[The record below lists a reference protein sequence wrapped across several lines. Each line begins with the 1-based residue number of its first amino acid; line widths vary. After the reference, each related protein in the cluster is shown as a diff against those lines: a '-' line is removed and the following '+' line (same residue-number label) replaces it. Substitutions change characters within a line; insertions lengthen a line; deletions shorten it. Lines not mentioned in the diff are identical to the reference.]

1 MISISMKQ
9 TSNGIGLRLNQLS
22 KDLNQLPAD
31 ATKKLKELTPIDTGN
46 ARRKTQL
53 KNKTTIAANYQYATA
68 LDNGHSKQAPNG
80 MTKPLYTWIKS
91 RTDYIILR
99 KG

>member
-1 MISISMKQ
+1 MIKISMRQ
-9 TSNGIGLRLNQLS
+9 TNNGIGIRLNQLS

-31 ATKKLKELTPIDTGN
+31 ATAKMKELTPIDTGN

-53 KNKTTIAANYQYATA
+53 KNKTTISANYQYAVA
-68 LDNGHSKQAPNG
+68 LDNGHSKQAPSG
-80 MTKPLYTWIKS
+80 MTKPLYTWIKN

-99 KG
+99 KA

>member
-1 MISISMKQ
+1 MIKISMKQ

-31 ATKKLKELTPIDTGN
+31 ATKKMKELTPIDTGN

-53 KNKTTIAANYQYATA
+53 KNKTTIAAAYGYATA
-68 LDNGHSKQAPNG
+68 LDQGHSKQAPIG
-80 MTKPLYTWIKS
+80 MTKPLFVWLKKQ
-91 RTDYIILR
+91 TDIIILR